1 MTMYTL
7 RNGATQHPEDSV
19 LQSITDLVYAGG
31 IVGLTDLA
39 IAQQAVAD
47 MTVKM
52 ATGRAYVKGASSNAY
67 PIRNTAVVNI
77 TIGANASGN
86 PRKDAIV
93 VYIDKSVDASVP
105 GDGSGVVKTMDV
117 QGTPAGSPVAPDDTA
132 IQAAVGASNP
142 YLLLANVTVASG
154 ATSIVTANIADL
166 RATFQHLVHTL
177 AMKEQSASPSTPA
190 SGYGIQFFDSN
201 GRPAYKGDDGVVR
214 PMGEDGI
221 LTLADGATVTID
233 SSDKAKIYTVTLGGN
248 RAGALSNEYSG
259 RRFMLQIGQ
268 DATGSRLWTWFNK
281 ASTFATSDV
290 NTTSEVIT
298 VGRNIPTGTPIKF
311 SSTTTVPAGLVAGTK
326 YYAINAS
333 ATTIKVASTLALAQA
348 GTPIDLTSQ
357 GTGTHTIKTEIAW
370 ANDTEPTL
378 QTGKY
383 QSDVFGII
391 IKDATNGIYLGVT
404 LGAGFPTT

>member
-19 LQSITDLVYAGG
+19 LQSITDLIYAGG
-31 IVGLTDLA
+31 IVGLSDLA
-39 IAQQAVAD
+39 VAQQAVAD
-47 MTVKM
+47 MTVKI
-52 ATGRAYVKGASSNAY
+52 ATGRAYVKGSTTNAY
-67 PIRNTAVVNI
+67 PVRITAVENV
-77 TIGANASGN
+77 TIPANSSGN

-93 VYIDKSVDASVP
+93 IYIDKSVDASTP
-105 GDGSGVVKTMDV
+105 GDGSGVVKTMCV
-117 QGTPAGSPVAPDDTA
+117 QGTPAGSPVAPDATA

-154 ATSIVTANIADL
+154 ASQILTADILDL

-201 GRPAYKGDDGVVR
+201 GRPAYIGDDGIVR

-221 LTLADGATVTID
+221 VTLADGATVTID
-233 SSDKAKIYTVTLGGN
+233 SSDHAKLYTVTLGGN

-259 RRFMLQIGQ
+259 RRFIIQLGQ
-268 DATGSRLWTWFNK
+268 DATGSRLWTWFHKGSN
-281 ASTFATSDV
+281 FATSDV
-290 NTTSEVIT
+290 NTGTEVIT
-298 VGRNIPTGTPIKF
+298 VNRDIPTGTPIKF
-311 SSTTTVPAGLVAGTK
+311 TTTTTLPTGLVAGTK
-326 YYAINAS
+326 YYAIRNS
-333 ATTIKVASTLALAQA
+333 STTIKVASTLALAQA
-348 GTPIDLTSQ
+348 GTAIDLTSQ
-357 GTGTHTIKTEIAW
+357 GTGTHTVYTEIAW
-370 ANDTEPTL
+370 PNDSEPVL

-383 QSDVFGII
+383 QSDVFGIV
-391 IKDATNGIYLGVT
+391 IKDATNGIYLGFA